1 VNFAEGAANALAA
14 SMGKTAVQTISVR
27 FMIGTPIQKDEVP
40 VRKVTDK
47 EIKNRPSATPYSN
60 AGQKSQLKE
69 PFLGWLTFKILA
81 FLY

>member
-1 VNFAEGAANALAA
+1 
-14 SMGKTAVQTISVR
+14 
-27 FMIGTPIQKDEVP
+27 MIGTPIQKDEVP

-69 PFLGWLTFKILA
+69 PFLGWLAFRILA
-81 FLY
+81 FLE